1 MTEDILK
8 PEVLRIDPA
17 LEEAQIARTHK
28 IKNNRNNV
36 RVREC
41 LEKLGEDCVNNRN
54 VMETLIEAVKEHA
67 TLQEC
72 CDVYRK
78 VFGTYRDPG
87 IF

>member
-1 MTEDILK
+1 
-8 PEVLRIDPA
+8 
-17 LEEAQIARTHK
+17 
-28 IKNNRNNV
+28 
-36 RVREC
+36 
-41 LEKLGEDCVNNRN
+41 
-54 VMETLIEAVKEHA
+54 LIEAVKEHA